1 MQATFAFGKTSLV
14 ATLPDGPQYDVAE
27 IRSAAP
33 LENVTAALG
42 KALDHPI
49 GSRPLVELAAGKH
62 TAAISVCDITR
73 PAPNRVTLPPLLE
86 RLRAA
91 GIPEDGITILIAT
104 GLHRAATDAELQA
117 ILGPEI
123 LARYRVVNHDARTF
137 GDHQSLGSTRRGT
150 PVYIDKRF
158 MEADLHITLGFIEQ
172 HLMLGFSGGRKLIA
186 PGLAAQE
193 TIKVIHSPRFMRE
206 PMATEG
212 SIEENPLHAELLEIA
227 RMARHDFVLDVTLT
241 QQREISG
248 VFAGDPVEAHAA
260 GVAFLRA
267 TSLVTLPALAD
278 AVITSAAGYPLDLTF
293 YQCGKGLTAAQHVAK
308 PGGRILVL
316 GECAEGVGSPE
327 FAEKLRRFPG
337 HEQYLREIADTPV
350 VPDQWQLE
358 KLALVGLNHPLLFYT
373 PGVLPEDLG
382 ALGQHSFSNINEAVE
397 RVLEGLPTGARVVLI
412 PEGPYCFARVT
423 G

>member
-1 MQATFAFGKTSLV
+1 MQAAFAFGKTGLV
-14 ATLPDGPQYDVAE
+14 VALPDGLQYDVAE
-27 IRSAAP
+27 IRSAEP
-33 LENVTAALG
+33 LENVTWSLG
-42 KALDHPI
+42 EALDHPI
-49 GSRPLVELAAGKH
+49 GSRPLVELAAGKR

-86 RLRAA
+86 RLHAA

-104 GLHRAATDAELQA
+104 GLHRAATDAEIQA
-117 ILGPEI
+117 ILGPDI
-123 LARYRVVNHDARTF
+123 PARYRVANHDARAF

-158 MEADLHITLGFIEQ
+158 IEADLHITLGFIEQ
-172 HLMLGFSGGRKLIA
+172 HLMLGFSGGRKLVA

-248 VFAGDPVEAHAA
+248 VFAGNPIEAHAA
-260 GVAFLRA
+260 GVAFLRSS
-267 TSLVTLPALAD
+267 SLVSLPAFAD
-278 AVITSAAGYPLDLTF
+278 AVITSSAGYPLDLTF
-293 YQCGKGLTAAQHVAK
+293 YQCGKGVTAAQHVAK
-308 PGGRILVL
+308 AGGRILVL

-327 FAEKLRRFPG
+327 FADKLRNFAG
-337 HEQYLREIADTPV
+337 NEQYLRDIAGTPV

-358 KLALVGLNHPLLFYT
+358 KLALVGLNHPLFFYT
-373 PGVLPEDLG
+373 PGVSPEDLG
-382 ALGQHSFSNINEAVE
+382 AFGMHSFSDPNAAVE
-397 RVLEGLPTGARVVLI
+397 GVLEGLPAGARVVLI

-423 G
+423 V